1 MTMRVRGLYAILD
14 VPHPHGLDARA
25 LVEAFALGGAAL
37 VQLRAKHHDHAQRLS
52 TLSAIADVCCDHG
65 LPLIVDDDLRAA
77 EAGIPGVRGVH
88 LGQGDLHELGPD
100 PAGRI
105 LELRE
110 RGIAVGLSTHS
121 LAQLD
126 AALALGPAYVG
137 FGPVYATGTKLDAE
151 PVVGVERL
159 AAACARADVPVV
171 AIGGISLARIP
182 AVCEA
187 GAAAIAMIGGLVAA
201 TPEQT
206 RERCRDV
213 ASRIAM
219 TRAS

>member
-14 VPHPHGLDARA
+14 LPHPHGLDARA

-37 VQLRAKHHDHAQRLS
+37 VQLRAKHHDHAQRRASLA
-52 TLSAIADVCCDHG
+52 AIAEVCREHD

-100 PAGRI
+100 PARRI
-105 LELRE
+105 RELRE

-137 FGPVYATGTKLDAE
+137 FGPVFATATKLDAE
-151 PVVGVERL
+151 PVVGLEQL
-159 AAACARADVPVV
+159 ATACARTELPVV
-171 AIGGISLARIP
+171 AIGGIGVECIP
-182 AVCEA
+182 AVLEA
-187 GAAAIAMIGGLVAA
+187 GAAAIAMIGALVAA

-206 RERCRDV
+206 RERCLDV

-219 TRAS
+219 TSAS